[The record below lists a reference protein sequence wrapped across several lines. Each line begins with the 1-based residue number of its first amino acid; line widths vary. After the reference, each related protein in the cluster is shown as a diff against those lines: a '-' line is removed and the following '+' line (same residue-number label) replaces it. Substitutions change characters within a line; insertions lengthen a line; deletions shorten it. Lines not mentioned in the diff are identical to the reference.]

1 MTAIRYVLR
10 LKKGGCLF
18 GGLPCSAHVWIASGT
33 TGKKHS
39 CPRGDMTVPATQK
52 GNCLASRFCLL
63 ALIAVARQ
71 SYWGGEQPG
80 SSVAILLEYVEWL
93 MNCNRCM
100 VGFSPGSTVR
110 LTLDCTHVM
119 QIFIRSHMAFF
130 LEPFSYPRATWHPS
144 RRPHCQVGWG
154 SSELGP

>member
-1 MTAIRYVLR
+1 M
-10 LKKGGCLF
+10 GGCLAVPMY
-18 GGLPCSAHVWIASGT
+18 GLLQGLLE
-33 TGKKHS
+33 KKHS

-52 GNCLASRFCLL
+52 GNCIASRFCLL

-119 QIFIRSHMAFF
+119 QILIRYHLLHFSWNPFHIPGPLGTPAAGRIAKLDGALRSWD
-130 LEPFSYPRATWHPS
+130 LEEVVLLW
-144 RRPHCQVGWG
+144 VDV
-154 SSELGP
+154 L